1 MGFFSWKCAECNESV
16 SNKWSDRP
24 DDSDCQLVTPSEIYH
39 DKAYDGYGVFSGVDV
54 YELLGGGVGDDVRI
68 KSIETYHNGDRGL
81 LPFKIKIV
89 HTRCAG
95 KSYDEL
101 NESENCPEQGFFYE
115 EEA

>member
-1 MGFFSWKCAECNESV
+1 MGFFSWKCAECSESV
-16 SNKWSDRP
+16 SNKWSSRP
-24 DDSDCQLVTPSEIYH
+24 QDSDSQLVTPHMTYH
-39 DKAYDGYGVFSGVDV
+39 DKAYDGYGVFNGVDV
-54 YELLGGGVGDDVRI
+54 YELLGEGDRLKGIDI
-68 KSIETYHNGDRGL
+68 YHSGDRGS

-115 EEA
+115 EETA